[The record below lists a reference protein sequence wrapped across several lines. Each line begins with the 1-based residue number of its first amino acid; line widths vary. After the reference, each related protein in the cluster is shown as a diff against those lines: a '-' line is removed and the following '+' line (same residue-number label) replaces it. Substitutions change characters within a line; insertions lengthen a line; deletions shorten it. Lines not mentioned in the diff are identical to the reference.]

1 MQDGPSAA
9 AALSLS
15 FLVLSL
21 PSLVLN
27 PISLVSN
34 PPFLVSKASGHVRT
48 GSVHLQSHIGLTS
61 DMTSATLSLLP
72 TPATVL
78 LALPAGCLH
87 LPVSCVYSL
96 ALATLKCFPHMVANL
111 YKLCQVVST
120 SRLHI
125 LYATFSSL
133 ESGSLSRLDR
143 LCKVVTYLSPQHL
156 ISRGRTI
163 KSSCIG

>member
-15 FLVLSL
+15 SLVLSL

-34 PPFLVSKASGHVRT
+34 PPFLVSKASGDVRT
-48 GSVHLQSHIGLTS
+48 GSVNLHSHIGLTS

-87 LPVSCVYSL
+87 LPVSCVYSP
-96 ALATLKCFPHMVANL
+96 ALATLKTVFSPYGGQFIQTFRWCPLAGCTFFMQL
-111 YKLCQVVST
+111 S
-120 SRLHI
+120 LH
-125 LYATFSSL
+125 
-133 ESGSLSRLDR
+133 
-143 LCKVVTYLSPQHL
+143 
-156 ISRGRTI
+156 
-163 KSSCIG
+163 